1 MPSSEKLFSVGEQH
15 LNHQNEFWVVNK
27 IQNILAR
34 KYQILNIEKYGVF
47 SAAFDLISPF
57 ILDWAPGTSNTCK
70 YDNKRSLG

>member
-1 MPSSEKLFSVGEQH
+1 MPSSEKLFYVREQH

-47 SAAFDLISPF
+47 STAL
-57 ILDWAPGTSNTCK
+57 TSFHHLFYIGHLEQVKHVNTAIK
-70 YDNKRSLG
+70 EV